1 MTCEC
6 ILTQK
11 RSKMRKAILVIIMFS
26 LVLSA
31 TLFAEDST
39 TTTVTI
45 ASVVEAP
52 IKENPAIII
61 SFVTPEL
68 STKVTSSTSATTT
81 PEEEASVVTGLNLT
95 ESGSLTFS
103 LMTSEEIT
111 VTTNSTK
118 LNLSIEIVADGF
130 HLYDDSSVSEGSL
143 LDDSK
148 IKQRNA
154 VPLASNT
161 PEIQIPQ
168 FYGQNENVAVNHVAG
183 NKNTVEVQF
192 NKGTTK
198 ANLVLGTFDVAWEGK
213 RPLDAGIYKAKVS
226 VVYSTP

>member
-1 MTCEC
+1 
-6 ILTQK
+6 
-11 RSKMRKAILVIIMFS
+11 MRKAILVIIMFAM
-26 LVLSA
+26 VLCA
-31 TLFAEDST
+31 PLFAADST

-52 IKENPAIII
+52 IKANPSIII

-68 STKVTSSTSATTT
+68 TTT
-81 PEEEASVVTGLNLT
+81 VTTNTATGEVDSVVSGLNLT
-95 ESGSLTFS
+95 EDGSLTFS
-103 LMTSEEIT
+103 LMTSEEIV

-130 HLYDDSSVSEGSL
+130 HLYDDSSISENSI

-154 VPLASNT
+154 VPLSSNT
-161 PEIQIPQ
+161 PEINIPQ
-168 FYGQNENVAVNHVAG
+168 FYGNNENVVVSHTSANRNA
-183 NKNTVEVQF
+183 VEVQF

-198 ANLVLGTFDVAWEGK
+198 ANLVLGTFDVSWEGK
-213 RPLDAGIYKAKVS
+213 RPLDAGLYKAMVS

>member
-1 MTCEC
+1 
-6 ILTQK
+6 
-11 RSKMRKAILVIIMFS
+11 MRKVLLVIILFS
-26 LVLSA
+26 IALCA
-31 TLFAEDST
+31 PLFAADST

-45 ASVVEAP
+45 ASVVPAP
-52 IKENPAIII
+52 IKANPAIII

-68 STKVTSSTSATTT
+68 TTT
-81 PEEEASVVTGLNLT
+81 VTTATGEESTVITGMNLT
-95 ESGSLTFS
+95 EDGSLKFS

-118 LNLSIEIVADGF
+118 LNLQIEIVAEGF
-130 HLYDDSSVSEGSL
+130 HLYDYDYTGATEGSL
-143 LDDSK
+143 MDESK

-154 VPLASNT
+154 VPLLSNT

-168 FYGQNENVAVNHVAG
+168 FYGNNENVVVNHTGAG
-183 NKNTVEVQF
+183 KNAIEVQF

-198 ANLVLGTFDVAWEGK
+198 ANLVLGTFDVEWEGK

>member
-1 MTCEC
+1 
-6 ILTQK
+6 
-11 RSKMRKAILVIIMFS
+11 MRKAILVIIMFS
-26 LVLSA
+26 MILVA
-31 TLFAEDST
+31 PLFAEDST

-52 IKENPAIII
+52 VKANPSIIL
-61 SFVTPEL
+61 SFITPEI
-68 STKVTSSTSATTT
+68 STKVTTSTSTTT

-95 ESGSLTFS
+95 ESGTLTFS

-118 LNLSIEIVADGF
+118 LNLSIEILADGF

-154 VPLASNT
+154 VPLVSNA

-168 FYGQNENVAVNHVAG
+168 FYGKNENVAVNHIAG

-198 ANLVLGTFDVAWEGK
+198 ANLVLGSFDVAWEGK
-213 RPLDAGIYKAKVS
+213 YPLDAGIYKAKVS

>member
-1 MTCEC
+1 
-6 ILTQK
+6 
-11 RSKMRKAILVIIMFS
+11 MRKAILVIILFS
-26 LVLSA
+26 LVLL
-31 TLFAEDST
+31 TPLFAEDST

-52 IKENPAIII
+52 IKPAPSIVI

-68 STKVTSSTSATTT
+68 STTVTTETGVDSST
-81 PEEEASVVTGLNLT
+81 VITGLNLT
-95 ESGSLTFS
+95 EDGSLTFS
-103 LMTSEEIT
+103 LMTNEEIT

-118 LNLSIEIVADGF
+118 LNLQIEIVADGF
-130 HLYDDSSVSEGSL
+130 HLYDDVTTSTSSVF
-143 LDDSK
+143 DDSK

-154 VPLASNT
+154 VPLLSST
-161 PEIQIPQ
+161 PEIEIPQ
-168 FYGQNENVAVNHVAG
+168 FYGSNENVLVNHAG
-183 NKNTVEVQF
+183 TGKNSIEVQF

-198 ANLVLGTFDVAWEGK
+198 ANLVLGTFNVQWEGK

>member
-1 MTCEC
+1 
-6 ILTQK
+6 
-11 RSKMRKAILVIIMFS
+11 MRKALFVIILFS
-26 LVLSA
+26 MVLCSP
-31 TLFAEDST
+31 LFAGDST

-52 IKENPAIII
+52 MKETPAIII
-61 SFVTPEL
+61 SFVTPEI
-68 STKVTSSTSATTT
+68 STTVTTSSTTTGELDSA
-81 PEEEASVVTGLNLT
+81 VTGLNLM
-95 ESGSLTFS
+95 EDGSLTFS

-130 HLYDDSSVSEGSL
+130 HLYDDSSINEGSL

-154 VPLASNT
+154 VPLLSST
-161 PEIQIPQ
+161 PEIEIPQ
-168 FYGQNENVAVNHVAG
+168 FYGSNQNVAVNHAG
-183 NKNTVEVQF
+183 GAKNAIEVQF

-198 ANLVLGTFDVAWEGK
+198 ANLVLGSFDVAWEGK
-213 RPLDAGIYKAKVS
+213 YPLDAGIYKAKVS